1 MRILSSM
8 SDKTAKDGL
17 LSGILAAAIFLVFFL
32 VINVP
37 IIPSLL
43 VAGLAYAVG
52 FFFLF
57 RVKKPE
63 VVADE
68 SELRTALQDGGRKL
82 TAIQELEKKVRKPSM
97 VSQIKD
103 IEGIIAKILAKIE
116 KDPGRLRQAHQFLNY
131 YLESTINILNKYVEL
146 GAQNV
151 EDEDIKK
158 SLAKV
163 ESMLQTIRDAFD
175 KQLARLLS
183 DDAMDFDAE
192 LETLE
197 QTIKMEGLGKE

>member
-1 MRILSSM
+1 M
-8 SDKTAKDGL
+8 SDTTAKDGL
-17 LSGILAAAIFLVFFL
+17 FSGILAGGLFLLFFFL
-32 VINVP
+32 VD
-37 IIPSLL
+37 
-43 VAGLAYAVG
+43 AGLLLSLVLAGGGYAVG

-57 RVKKPE
+57 KVKKPE
-63 VVADE
+63 IVADE
-68 SELRTALQDGGRKL
+68 SALKAALVEGRKKL
-82 TAIQELEKKVRKPSM
+82 GSIQELEKKVRKASM
-97 VSQIKD
+97 ISQIKD
-103 IEGIIAKILAKIE
+103 IEGIIGKILDKIE
-116 KDPGRLRQAHQFLNY
+116 RDPSRLRMAHQFLNY

-163 ESMLQTIRDAFD
+163 ESMLQTIRDAFE

-183 DDAMDFDAE
+183 DDAMDLDAE